1 MNSDVRMGSS
11 PILGTNINNFKFNT
25 IMTEKEYEVK
35 YTLGKG
41 EYIKHLYFIGD
52 QTLNIKYI
60 KEEIARRI
68 INELFFGDIDKS
80 MLYYDTLRA
89 LVNNIQIVEIY

>member
-1 MNSDVRMGSS
+1 
-11 PILGTNINNFKFNT
+11 
-25 IMTEKEYEVK
+25 MTQKEYEVK

-41 EYIKHLYFIGD
+41 EYIKHLYLIGD
-52 QTLNIKYI
+52 QILNIKYI
-60 KEEIARRI
+60 KEEIAQGI
-68 INELFFGDIDKS
+68 INEISYENVDKS

>member
-1 MNSDVRMGSS
+1 
-11 PILGTNINNFKFNT
+11 
-25 IMTEKEYEVK
+25 MTQKEYEVK

-41 EYIKHLYFIGD
+41 EYIKHLCLIGD

-60 KEEIARRI
+60 KEEIAQGI
-68 INELFFGDIDKS
+68 MNELSYGIIDKS
-80 MLYYDTLRA
+80 ILYYDVLRA

>member
-1 MNSDVRMGSS
+1 
-11 PILGTNINNFKFNT
+11 
-25 IMTEKEYEVK
+25 MTQKEYEVK

-41 EYIKHLYFIGD
+41 EYIRHLCLIGD

-60 KEEIARRI
+60 KEEIAQEI
-68 INELFFGDIDKS
+68 MNELSYGNVDKS

>member
-1 MNSDVRMGSS
+1 
-11 PILGTNINNFKFNT
+11 
-25 IMTEKEYEVK
+25 MTQKEYEVK

-41 EYIKHLYFIGD
+41 EYIRHLCLIGD
-52 QTLNIKYI
+52 KTLNIKYI
-60 KEEIARRI
+60 KEEIAQGI
-68 INELFFGDIDKS
+68 MNELSYGNVDKS